1 MKIQCNSCTKTY
13 LVSSEQIGP
22 FGRKVKCTN
31 CNHIWHE
38 HLEEASSKSHSANIQ
53 EKKLVEGIFY
63 RV

>member
-1 MKIQCNSCTKTY
+1 M
-13 LVSSEQIGP
+13 GA

-38 HLEEASSKSHSANIQ
+38 HLEEASNKSHSANIQ

-63 RV
+63 KI